1 MSNKSKAFDKYSFF
15 YPGTED
21 CSFCAFLPTCRAF
34 GTASGEENTFL
45 TRQFRK
51 INMLLL
57 IFVGQK
63 LNITDH
69 ISVYESRALFFFY
82 FYPVSLDGGNLS
94 LDAE

>member
-1 MSNKSKAFDKYSFF
+1 MQSSFIRAQRIALF
-15 YPGTED
+15 AHSYRHAVLSVRFRGKKTL
-21 CSFCAFLPTCRAF
+21 FLR
-34 GTASGEENTFL
+34 GNSE
-45 TRQFRK
+45 K

-69 ISVYESRALFFFY
+69 ISVYEPRALFFFY